1 MDFSSYAAKLDLKS
15 LTGVDTLKLATKP
28 DLAGL

>member
-1 MDFSSYAAKLDLKS
+1 MEFSSYATKLDLKS
-15 LTGVDTLKLATKP
+15 LKGVDTFKLATKP